1 MEFANELITGGA
13 NFGKSGSHWKGPF
26 SVHAGIFFRLTAG
39 FGGSLT
45 DQMGG
50 HNWITGEFRGMS
62 NEFRLPDGNLK
73 EHQENRMKLSMEAVE
88 EVSN

>member
-1 MEFANELITGGA
+1 MENLVPIG
-13 NFGKSGSHWKGPF
+13 KGPF
-26 SVHAGIFFRLTAG
+26 QSMQVSFSGSQLALAAG

-73 EHQENRMKLSMEAVE
+73 EHQENRMKLSMEAV
-88 EVSN
+88 